1 MYISTQQKVICYDSK
16 PSTVIVR
23 INKLYNATNMM
34 KIKKLIKDY
43 EKVAVSHGPTD
54 LIHTDIV
61 DLYT

>member
-1 MYISTQQKVICYDSK
+1 MYIWTQQKVICYDSK
-16 PSTVIVR
+16 PSTVIVC
-23 INKLYNATNMM
+23 IKKLFYATNMM

-43 EKVAVSHGPTD
+43 EMVAVSNSPAD